1 MRALGT
7 SRGDTEPPI
16 RAPSLCSRGP
26 GSNGRKRPPKV
37 DRGPLA
43 THHPSH
49 AAGLAAQGPAE
60 GLKLRWRETVPCLER
75 EVAGQLVFDQSPS
88 DHDDLAGEKHL

>member
-1 MRALGT
+1 VLEGAGLELSRTTSKGRSGT
-7 SRGDTEPPI
+7 FGN
-16 RAPSLCSRGP
+16 APSVTCR
-26 GSNGRKRPPKV
+26 
-37 DRGPLA
+37 
-43 THHPSH
+43 
-49 AAGLAAQGPAE
+49 AGLAAQGPAE